1 MKEQLFLDALMMLF
15 GIHII
20 HIYLFSFRRE
30 AIRHKAFRYT
40 AWAAYVIFLY
50 LVMFSSSR
58 YPLLTLSGNVIL
70 LTALLFAYGCGDLRT
85 ALFRS
90 CIYHASRMVVEVVTQ
105 SVLLAALTEDPFV
118 AGNLL
123 STIAMYIIIQMY
135 KRWKGRDLA
144 VPLSFRYWIRLFF
157 VPVSSMIITR
167 YAHVIAL
174 PSGKTTFFYFL
185 AIFIILNNYLI
196 FDIYDRMSVQAL
208 MERQNHA
215 YEQEIRLCVRQAEER
230 EAAYQQTSTLRHDLN
245 GHLVALSALLEAG
258 QTEETLKEIR
268 KMLRDNSLNRHGVA
282 ETGNLAL
289 DALVN
294 YKYAT
299 ATAKDINMKCLL
311 EVPAELFVEG
321 TDLCIILENLLNNAL
336 EAVQNMPESERTI
349 SLAVQLIKG
358 ILIITVEN
366 PFQGEILRDSRG
378 KFRSGKVGDHGIGLL
393 SVERTAEKYDG
404 ELSISYEAG
413 TFHVSV
419 MLYQKEI
426 LHKHA

>member
-1 MKEQLFLDALMMLF
+1 
-15 GIHII
+15 
-20 HIYLFSFRRE
+20 
-30 AIRHKAFRYT
+30 
-40 AWAAYVIFLY
+40 
-50 LVMFSSSR
+50 
-58 YPLLTLSGNVIL
+58 
-70 LTALLFAYGCGDLRT
+70 
-85 ALFRS
+85 
-90 CIYHASRMVVEVVTQ
+90 
-105 SVLLAALTEDPFV
+105 
-118 AGNLL
+118 
-123 STIAMYIIIQMY
+123 
-135 KRWKGRDLA
+135 
-144 VPLSFRYWIRLFF
+144 
-157 VPVSSMIITR
+157 
-167 YAHVIAL
+167 
-174 PSGKTTFFYFL
+174 
-185 AIFIILNNYLI
+185 
-196 FDIYDRMSVQAL
+196 MSVQAL

-245 GHLVALSALLEAG
+245 GHLIALSALLEAG

-349 SLAVQLIKG
+349 SLSVQLIKG

-378 KFRSGKVGDHGIGLL
+378 KLRSSKVGDHGIGLL

-413 TFHVSV
+413 TFRVSV